1 MMQVL
6 FILKT
11 DHLVLSPAAAWLLDI
26 LIGQPAH
33 QAMPLE
39 QSQRQVA

>member
-11 DHLVLSPAAAWLLDI
+11 DHLVLSPAAAWPLDI

-39 QSQRQVA
+39 QSQCQVA